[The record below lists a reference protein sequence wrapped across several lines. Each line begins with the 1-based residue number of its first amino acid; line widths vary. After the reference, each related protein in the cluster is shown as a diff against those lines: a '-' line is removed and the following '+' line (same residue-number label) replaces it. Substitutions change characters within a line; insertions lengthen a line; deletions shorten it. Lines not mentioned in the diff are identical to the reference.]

1 MSVTYDQLEDVAKRY
16 TGDKASDLM
25 SALNLTLTQKNS
37 GSRSHM
43 VTGHL
48 EQMVMLKNP
57 ETPRVFTGYEMP
69 YGQYTDSYKKA
80 EHPLMVID
88 VIDKYPLLHP
98 RWTYLYVV
106 KDLTTGIHDVIEVNH
121 VEKLSEMHGYERPVT
136 LGDMWQPGNIICP
149 GSYIYKSE
157 NHDDYENYRYGVNAK
172 VCYISL
178 PEVEEDGIVVS
189 ESFAKRVR
197 YNTVEDVT
205 IILNLNDVMLNL
217 YGDQDT
223 YKSFPDIGEPVKDGI
238 LAGRRKFDYKNVASE
253 LTRSSLK
260 HIRMNDTIFKGDG
273 NVVDIELFINMNAD
287 DEETLFSSPH
297 RRQIYNYYLMM
308 KMYHEN
314 IKRTLGKIIHDR
326 KAGNEYTYL
335 LKNLYQ
341 RSRDYLDKDQK
352 YSAAAGIFEFAY
364 LKITTSSTKC
374 LAEGSKITDRHGGK
388 GVISYVFPDELMPVD
403 EYGVRAEVVLSPPG
417 VVSRAN
423 IGQSY
428 EHEINFISD
437 HVTRLMRATNTLD
450 KKYKLFQ
457 KYLNKIQPRQGIDFK
472 SYWDSLSIPNQAS
485 VITEIEEK
493 GIFIHQAPFG
503 DNLKYEMLKE
513 LYKEWGA
520 KPTKLRIRRL
530 FRDNATSRF
539 ISRQSLKAPETIRTV
554 EPVIDY
560 SITPFEE
567 DGFEE
572 EDGYVFQKGYW
583 VPDFLNE
590 NKGNPMFEIDPDI
603 KFIPKEKAAEKTSAY
618 IDSAGSLVR
627 EYVSQREVIIAEK
640 YIIVLKHVPDGK
652 FSARALGTTNPLGLP
667 NKTSKTEL
675 GGSHSTTPIRCGEM
689 EIHNMLIRA
698 NPEIVH
704 RHIATT
710 ATNPTLRMKLA
721 EMLINEDPLKAH
733 DLPVISE
740 HIENDIPA
748 KQLQALMFCIGL
760 EIDQS

>member
-16 TGDKASDLM
+16 TGDKASNIM
-25 SALNLTLTQKNS
+25 AALNLTLTQKNS

-43 VTGHL
+43 VTSHL

-57 ETPRVFTGYEMP
+57 ETPRVFTGYELP
-69 YGQYTDSYKKA
+69 YGQYTDSYRKA
-80 EHPLMVID
+80 EHPLMIVD

-106 KDLTTGIHDVIEVNH
+106 KDLTTGIYDVIEVNH

-136 LGDMWQPGNIICP
+136 VNDMWQPNSVIP
-149 GSYIYKSE
+149 VGSYIYRSE
-157 NHDDYENYRYGVNAK
+157 NHDDYENYRYGKNAK

-189 ESFAKRVR
+189 ESWAKSVQ
-197 YNTVEDVT
+197 YNSVEDVT

-217 YGDQDT
+217 YGDQNT
-223 YKSFPDIGEPVKDGI
+223 YKCFPDIGEPVRDGM
-238 LAGRRKFDYKNVASE
+238 LAGRRKFDYKHVASE
-253 LTRSSLK
+253 LTKNALK
-260 HIRMNDTIFKGDG
+260 HVRMNDTIFKGDG
-273 NVVDIELFINMNAD
+273 NVVDIELFINVAAE
-287 DEETLFSSPH
+287 DEEAIFASPH
-297 RRQIYNYYLMM
+297 RRQIYNYYLML

-314 IKRTLGKIIHDR
+314 IKRVLGKIIHEK
-326 KAGNEYTYL
+326 KASNQYSYL
-335 LKNLYQ
+335 LKNMYQ

-352 YSAAAGIFEFAY
+352 YSAASGVFEFAY

-388 GVISYVFPDELMPVD
+388 GVISYVFPDELMPID
-403 EYGVRAEVVLSPPG
+403 EYGVRADVVLSPPG

-428 EHEINFISD
+428 EHEINFISN
-437 HVTRLMRATNTLD
+437 HVVRLMKATNSMD
-450 KKYKLFQ
+450 KKYRLFQ
-457 KYLNKIQPRQGIDFK
+457 KYLNGVQPRQGVMFK
-472 SYWDSLSIPNQAS
+472 SYWESLPLPKQAA
-485 VITEIEEK
+485 VISEIEEK

-503 DNLKYEMLKE
+503 DNLKYEALKA
-513 LYKEWGA
+513 LYAEWGA
-520 KPTKLRIRRL
+520 KPTRLRIRRQ
-530 FRDNATSRF
+530 FRDNATARF
-539 ISRQSLKAPETIRTV
+539 ALRQSLNAPKVIHTV
-554 EPVIDY
+554 EPVVDY

-590 NKGNPMFEIDPDI
+590 NKGEPVFEVNADVSL
-603 KFIPKEKAAEKTSAY
+603 IPKEQAADKTSAY
-618 IDSAGSLVR
+618 IDSTGSLVR

-689 EIHNMLIRA
+689 ELHNMMIRV
-698 NPEIVH
+698 NPELVH

-721 EMLINEDPLKAH
+721 EMLITEDPLKAH

-760 EIDQS
+760 EIDQT